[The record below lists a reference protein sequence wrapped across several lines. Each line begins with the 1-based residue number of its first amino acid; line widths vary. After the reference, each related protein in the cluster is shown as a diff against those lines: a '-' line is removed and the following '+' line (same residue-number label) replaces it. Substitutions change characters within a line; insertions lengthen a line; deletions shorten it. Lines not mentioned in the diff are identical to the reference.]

1 MSIVAEEIEALF
13 ADFEDASRTQE
24 WERFE
29 HLFLPTFLSLDPT
42 AAAAVERSALIAF
55 LPRRRALFESAGAS
69 HTRLATL
76 DITELDALHALARTT
91 WTVVF
96 HVPHGPVILR
106 STFTLRR
113 TDDGWRIAVHLNHE
127 SLPELLGLSAP
138 QR

>member
-1 MSIVAEEIEALF
+1 MGIVADEIEDLF
-13 ADFEDASRTQE
+13 AEFEEASRAEE

-42 AAAAVERSALIAF
+42 VAAPVERAALIAF
-55 LPRRRALFESAGAS
+55 LPRRRSLFDRAGAS

-76 DITELDALHALARTT
+76 DITELDALHVLARTT

-96 HVPHGPVILR
+96 QQPHDPVILR

-113 TDDGWRIAVHLNHE
+113 TDEGWRIAVYLNHE
-127 SLPELLGLSAP
+127 SLLELLGLSAP
-138 QR
+138 QG